1 MQHLSEQEIKRRQKL
16 EELEKLGI
24 EAYPSELFDV
34 TFYAKE
40 IHDNYHPELNNFQ
53 EVALAGRLMSSR
65 VMGVRSGSVITPPGG
80 RLRARGRCPAA
91 RPANDG

>member
-1 MQHLSEQEIKRRQKL
+1 MPYFCCSFFHLRLWLAQASGLAKRASAIQSGHSDQADKSAVQITMQHLSEQEIQRRQKL

-40 IHDNYHPELNNFQ
+40 IHDN
-53 EVALAGRLMSSR
+53 
-65 VMGVRSGSVITPPGG
+65 
-80 RLRARGRCPAA
+80 
-91 RPANDG
+91 